1 MGTSTSSLR
10 PGKRALAAL
19 LCLCFALTPSCR
31 LISGAA
37 NAPSKLASGLTGG
50 GKPSDRVPPNI
61 VQGGVMRFADTFAA
75 RITQATQ
82 EFAAK
87 AGTPEARIQA
97 LSWSIGQNTSAFII
111 ATGINARVSLLDM
124 IVLVTLGRMVHEGYW
139 MPKVYG
145 DADLPMVEAFQ
156 ASEED
161 VWQMADQVLS
171 PEQQEEVRAVLN
183 EWREQNP
190 DMGIT
195 AFVRL
200 PEFQDLLKASAA
212 TGAKTGGGL
221 GELLSVD
228 PLGGLEPA
236 VREIE
241 QTRLFAE
248 RTMFYM
254 QRVPILLS
262 SQVELLSLKLMRL
275 PEVHSALEVSERISQ
290 AAASISATAAAL
302 PESVRVERDA
312 AVKQISGEIALQ
324 RQGLI
329 SDLDKAEEPTRK
341 ILNDAR
347 ATLEAGTQ
355 LSAALQS
362 ALVTLDTFIG
372 RFDKPPPVP
381 GAPPA
386 PPKPPGKPFD
396 ITEYGAAATQLTAA
410 VHELNGLV
418 ASLDQNLPQ
427 VQRMLDEVA
436 ARGDRTIDHAFTR
449 GLQFGGL
456 LVAAAALAVLIVRWI
471 SARFVRTR
479 A

>member
-1 MGTSTSSLR
+1 MG
-10 PGKRALAAL
+10 
-19 LCLCFALTPSCR
+19 
-31 LISGAA
+31 
-37 NAPSKLASGLTGG
+37 
-50 GKPSDRVPPNI
+50 V
-61 VQGGVMRFADTFAA
+61 
-75 RITQATQ
+75 
-82 EFAAK
+82 
-87 AGTPEARIQA
+87 
-97 LSWSIGQNTSAFII
+97 
-111 ATGINARVSLLDM
+111 
-124 IVLVTLGRMVHEGYW
+124 
-139 MPKVYG
+139 
-145 DADLPMVEAFQ
+145 
-156 ASEED
+156 
-161 VWQMADQVLS
+161 
-171 PEQQEEVRAVLN
+171 
-183 EWREQNP
+183 
-190 DMGIT
+190 T

-212 TGAKTGGGL
+212 VGAKKGSGL
-221 GELLSVD
+221 GDLLSVD

-254 QRVPILLS
+254 QRAPLLLS

-275 PEVHSALEVSERISQ
+275 PEIHSALEVSERISQ

-355 LSAALQS
+355 LSAALQG

-386 PPKPPGKPFD
+386 PPKQPGKPFD

-456 LVAAAALAVLIVRWI
+456 LVAAAALAVLIVRWV